1 MKRSGHQRPVYLRMP
16 GGPATT
22 ALLGTGSAGA
32 ALASGALPASSTLAW
47 PLVALALGSMAYDLG
62 VRALARWQ

>member
-1 MKRSGHQRPVYLRMP
+1 MP
-16 GGPATT
+16 GGPAITV
-22 ALLGTGSAGA
+22 LLGTGSAGA
-32 ALASGALPASSTLAW
+32 ALASGALPASSPLAW

>member
-1 MKRSGHQRPVYLRMP
+1 VRRCGHQRPIYLRMP
-16 GGPATT
+16 GGPTVT

-32 ALASGALPASSTLAW
+32 ALASGSLSASSPLAW